1 MDDIWALD
9 TPHIIRIGETRF
21 RKDGIPSSLFE
32 GHEHKQRCIC
42 NIVCLFQTLGLQEV
56 QEGGADV
63 PVVRLGIINTLLQY
77 THECKRPACLLQA
90 YRVLSVT
97 LYHARVCAP

>member
-1 MDDIWALD
+1 MDGIWALD

-42 NIVCLFQTLGLQEV
+42 NIVCLFQSGRLLVSRKCKKAGRMCLQCVSEV
-56 QEGGADV
+56 GM
-63 PVVRLGIINTLLQY
+63 INT
-77 THECKRPACLLQA
+77 PAA
-90 YRVLSVT
+90 
-97 LYHARVCAP
+97 HPWM